1 MVDKKGQSEDVSMI
15 DVRQV
20 FSDRDFVHLACSK
33 MCQFVSV
40 LQVPHAFLILC
51 ELSANVSV
59 YGRNGCEFDISRL
72 GYLSLL
78 FYIAKL
84 LKREICII
92 CRQLAKTMRIFVFE
106 ILRLR

>member
-59 YGRNGCEFDISRL
+59 YGKE
-72 GYLSLL
+72 
-78 FYIAKL
+78 
-84 LKREICII
+84 
-92 CRQLAKTMRIFVFE
+92 
-106 ILRLR
+106 RLRIRYFPFRVSKSIILYC